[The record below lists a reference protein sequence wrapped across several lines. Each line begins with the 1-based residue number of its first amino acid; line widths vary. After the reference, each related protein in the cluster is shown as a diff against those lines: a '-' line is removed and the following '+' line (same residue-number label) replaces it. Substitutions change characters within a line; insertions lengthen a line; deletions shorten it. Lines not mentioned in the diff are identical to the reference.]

1 MKVAGI
7 GFRKSATTQSLRS
20 ALDTAGGVQ
29 GLHALATIADKA
41 TAPSIIALGL
51 QLNLPVRAI
60 EKDDLQVQST
70 LTVSTK
76 VDSVT
81 GVGSVSEAAALA
93 ACGPGSRLIGARA
106 VSSDRLATAAIAVSE
121 TMT

>member
-1 MKVAGI
+1 MKIAGI
-7 GFRKSATTQSLRS
+7 GFRKSATTQSLRC
-20 ALDTAGGVQ
+20 ALDIAGGVQ
-29 GLHALATIADKA
+29 GLQALATIADKA
-41 TAPSIIALGL
+41 GAPAIIELGV

-60 EKDDLQVQST
+60 DRQDLQLQST
-70 LTVSTK
+70 LTVSEK
-76 VDSVT
+76 VDSVV

-106 VSSDRLATAAIAVSE
+106 VSTDRLATAAIAVSE

>member
-1 MKVAGI
+1 MKIAGI

-20 ALDTAGGVQ
+20 ALDTAGGVLGVQ
-29 GLHALATIADKA
+29 ALATIADKA
-41 TAPSIIALGL
+41 SAPSIIELGL
-51 QLNLPVRAI
+51 QLDLPVCAI
-60 EKDDLQVQST
+60 EKDDLQAQST

>member
-29 GLHALATIADKA
+29 GLQALATIADKA
-41 TAPSIIALGL
+41 NAPSIIELGL

-60 EKDDLQVQST
+60 NKDEMQAQSI
-70 LTVSTK
+70 LTISTK
-76 VDSVT
+76 VDSVV
-81 GVGSVSEAAALA
+81 GVGSVSDAAARA

-121 TMT
+121 TTT

>member
-7 GFRKSATTQSLRS
+7 GFRKSATVQSLRS
-20 ALDTAGGVQ
+20 ALDSAGGVQ

-41 TAPSIIALGL
+41 NAPAIMALGL
-51 QLNLPVRAI
+51 QLDLPVRAI

-70 LTVSTK
+70 LTLSAK

-93 ACGPGSRLIGARA
+93 ACGSGSRLIGARA
-106 VSSDRLATAAIAVSE
+106 VSTDRLATAAIAVSE